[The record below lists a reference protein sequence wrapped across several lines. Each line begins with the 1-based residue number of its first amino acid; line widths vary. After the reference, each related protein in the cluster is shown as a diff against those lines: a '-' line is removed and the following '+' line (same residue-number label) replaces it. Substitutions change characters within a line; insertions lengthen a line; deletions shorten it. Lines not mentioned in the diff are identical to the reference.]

1 MLTLY
6 HAIPSRSSIARWML
20 EEVGEPYDVHLL
32 NLQAGDNQNARLLG
46 GQSDGQGAGDRS

>member
-32 NLQAGDNQNARLLG
+32 NLQAGDNQNARLSC